1 MTVIQLFN
9 GSRFIGKGRGNGVV
23 RVCDTFGIDWEQKRG
38 NKTCKITRV
47 VLVVLEKRDFVFF
60 LFWTRNWHAQKGH
73 GQRCGERREYIR
85 TMNRC
90 IAVKVVGLFFLL
102 FGLFGTHY
110 LVGENVLFRFFV
122 FRFGGKMDRSI

>member
-60 LFWTRNWHAQKGH
+60 FFILDEELACTKRPWPTLWG
-73 GQRCGERREYIR
+73 GERVNSYHESVHRGKGSWPFFPPVR
-85 TMNRC
+85 
-90 IAVKVVGLFFLL
+90 VVWNSL
-102 FGLFGTHY
+102 FGW
-110 LVGENVLFRFFV
+110 
-122 FRFGGKMDRSI
+122 